1 MADVPEPPPD
11 LLQQPAGTP
20 DTRVLAGAA
29 DAGDA
34 AEALAALQG
43 SAANAMPPAPLLENP
58 GAATSAVHAQA
69 PGAPPQTNP
78 PASGQRIPGMGR
90 GTSLYRGVSK
100 AGDKKKW
107 RAMIQYNHEQH
118 HVGYYPT
125 AEEAARAYD
134 RKALLFMGPSAITNF
149 PPTDY
154 AGEDLTAEGTAEEQA
169 KKRRRTSS
177 FRGVT
182 RAGGKWKAAIRANN
196 VKKDLGVFEDELDAA
211 RAYDAAAVQLLGP
224 AAVTNFNKDDVMAA
238 LPQAAAEQ
246 VAAESAPLPSQAL
259 QDAQLPSSGAQE
271 PSGASVQ
278 SVQATVAPTAQGSPL
293 WPQLPAGNGALL
305 PPTLAVPLLRF
316 HGVRPTSNGKWHAQ
330 VVVEVGRFDT
340 EEEAARAYDRAAV
353 WCLGLTAQT
362 NFPINEVIQPGPL
375 GGQGAPLQAT
385 SQAQPDQVQPD
396 QAQPDQGGVPSY
408 SDDEDRARE
417 AGPSDVAMPDQATH
431 DLAAGGPPPNF
442 GQEPLGYNGGQYM
455 AAMEQAGQPAS
466 GQATGQD
473 PGTSGHVPSSAPGN
487 TASNSRQRKASRF
500 VGLSKKFNRWK
511 ALIKICGRRKE
522 LGSFPGEEEAARC
535 YDRHSV
541 LAWGARAKTNFNPLE
556 LLAEMPKDALTVLDA
571 VLAGRRERAESG
583 RPRGGGGAISE
594 AVASALSSHPAGVD
608 SSTKEGQE
616 AHAAIASAMAGH
628 SYKKSAHRGVS
639 ANWSRW
645 RAQIYVGGRRHELG
659 SFTTE
664 GEAARAYDLAAI
676 KLYGPDKAKTN
687 FPVED
692 YRSMLEAG
700 AATTAPSSSG
710 AHGATAGSVP
720 ESMPATTIDGQVLT
734 AELQALVMAQLRA
747 AGHMVGQPGQ
757 APDHEALLSQML
769 AQAAQAVP
777 PQAVQQQQA
786 FPSPGPPAST

>member
-1 MADVPEPPPD
+1 MADVPGPPPD
-11 LLQQPAGTP
+11 LSHQSAGVP
-20 DTRVLAGAA
+20 DTRVIAGAA

-43 SAANAMPPAPLLENP
+43 SAANAIPPAPMLEHS

-69 PGAPPQTNP
+69 PGAPPQPNP
-78 PASGQRIPGMGR
+78 PTPGQRIPGMGR

-149 PPTDY
+149 PPSDY

-224 AAVTNFNKDDVMAA
+224 AAVTNFNRDDVMAA

-246 VAAESAPLPSQAL
+246 VSAASAPAPSQSP
-259 QDAQLPSSGAQE
+259 QIVQLPSSGAQ
-271 PSGASVQ
+271 ASVQ
-278 SVQATVAPTAQGSPL
+278 SLQAAIPPTAQISPL
-293 WPQLPAGNGALL
+293 WPQLAFPAGNGVLQ
-305 PPTLAVPLLRF
+305 PPSLAPPRF
-316 HGVRPTSNGKWHAQ
+316 HGVRPASNGKWHAQ

-362 NFPINEVIQPGPL
+362 NYPISELIQPGPL

-385 SQAQPDQVQPD
+385 NQAQPD
-396 QAQPDQGGVPSY
+396 QAQPDQCGVLSD
-408 SDDEDRARE
+408 SDDDDRARE
-417 AGPSDVAMPDQATH
+417 AGPSDAAMPDQATD
-431 DLAAGGPPPNF
+431 DLTAGGPPANL

-455 AAMEQAGQPAS
+455 AAMELAGQPAS
-466 GQATGQD
+466 VQAKGQD
-473 PGTSGHVPSSAPGN
+473 PSTREQVPSSAPGH
-487 TASNSRQRKASRF
+487 TAASSRQGKASRF

-511 ALIKICGRRKE
+511 ALIKVCGRRKE
-522 LGSFPGEEEAARC
+522 LGSFQGEEEAARC

-556 LLAEMPKDALTVLDA
+556 LVAELPREALTVLDA
-571 VLAGRRERAESG
+571 VAAGRRERAESG

-659 SFTTE
+659 SFATE
-664 GEAARAYDLAAI
+664 AEAARAYDLAAI

-692 YRSMLEAG
+692 YGSVLAAG
-700 AATTAPSSSG
+700 AASTASLGSDARGAPAGIAAETMLPS
-710 AHGATAGSVP
+710 
-720 ESMPATTIDGQVLT
+720 IDGQVLS

-747 AGHMVGQPGQ
+747 AGHMVEQPGQ
-757 APDHEALLSQML
+757 APDQEVLQLSQML

-777 PQAVQQQQA
+777 PQAIQQQQA
-786 FPSPGPPAST
+786 FPSSGPPAST